1 MRSPAALRHE
11 GLDTPLRQW
20 LIFAVKRLRP
30 YQPALRVDGVEQPPK
45 FLADPFQLTCVVE
58 SRFAMKH
65 DRGRFAAPV
74 PVEKYQRAFVCQ
86 KGTFTATIARLLAA
100 PGKWSVSP

>member
-45 FLADPFQLTCVVE
+45 FLADPFQPTCVVE

-65 DRGRFAAPV
+65 D
-74 PVEKYQRAFVCQ
+74 
-86 KGTFTATIARLLAA
+86 
-100 PGKWSVSP
+100 